1 MIINK
6 ENAIFVYKGFDE
18 NFRCRDFQYEVGKEY
33 HITGDLKICKN
44 GFHACEDLM
53 DTFSY

>member
-6 ENAIFVYKGFDE
+6 ENAIFAYKGFDE
-18 NFRCRDFQYEVGKEY
+18 NFCCRDFQYEVGKEY

-44 GFHACEDLM
+44 GFHACEDLI
-53 DTFSY
+53 DTFS